1 MVLNLWAAQHY
12 KYKNPRTLLTSG
24 GLGTMGYGL
33 GASIGAK
40 VGCKDKVVINI
51 AGDGCF
57 RMNMNEIA
65 TATRY
70 NIPII
75 EIVFNNHVLGMVR
88 QWQDL
93 FYGKRY
99 SATVLDDQVDF
110 VKVSEGMGAKAYRV
124 ADIESFEKALKEAIE
139 LNIPCVIECD
149 ICKDDKVFPMVA
161 PGAPIS
167 EAFDRDDS
175 KTSRKFLRNML
186 EQAGHEIVA
195 EAVDGAE
202 GVEKFRIYRP
212 DITTMDITMPV
223 LGGIDAV
230 KDIIEIDPDAKII
243 MVTAAGQKA
252 NMIEALKKGAA
263 DFIQKPFDMD
273 VIVNTIE
280 KVMEE

>member
-1 MVLNLWAAQHY
+1 M
-12 KYKNPRTLLTSG
+12 
-24 GLGTMGYGL
+24 
-33 GASIGAK
+33 AK
-40 VGCKDKVVINI
+40 IL
-51 AGDGCF
+51 
-57 RMNMNEIA
+57 
-65 TATRY
+65 
-70 NIPII
+70 
-75 EIVFNNHVLGMVR
+75 IV
-88 QWQDL
+88 
-93 FYGKRY
+93 
-99 SATVLDDQVDF
+99 
-110 VKVSEGMGAKAYRV
+110 
-124 ADIESFEKALKEAIE
+124 
-139 LNIPCVIECD
+139 
-149 ICKDDKVFPMVA
+149 
-161 PGAPIS
+161 
-167 EAFDRDDS
+167 DDS

-223 LGGIDAV
+223 LDGIDAV

>member
-1 MVLNLWAAQHY
+1 M
-12 KYKNPRTLLTSG
+12 
-24 GLGTMGYGL
+24 
-33 GASIGAK
+33 AK
-40 VGCKDKVVINI
+40 IL
-51 AGDGCF
+51 
-57 RMNMNEIA
+57 
-65 TATRY
+65 
-70 NIPII
+70 
-75 EIVFNNHVLGMVR
+75 IV
-88 QWQDL
+88 
-93 FYGKRY
+93 
-99 SATVLDDQVDF
+99 
-110 VKVSEGMGAKAYRV
+110 
-124 ADIESFEKALKEAIE
+124 
-139 LNIPCVIECD
+139 
-149 ICKDDKVFPMVA
+149 
-161 PGAPIS
+161 
-167 EAFDRDDS
+167 DDS

-195 EAVDGAE
+195 EAVNGAE
-202 GVEKFRIYRP
+202 GVEKFRIYRQ

>member
-1 MVLNLWAAQHY
+1 M
-12 KYKNPRTLLTSG
+12 
-24 GLGTMGYGL
+24 
-33 GASIGAK
+33 AK
-40 VGCKDKVVINI
+40 IL
-51 AGDGCF
+51 
-57 RMNMNEIA
+57 
-65 TATRY
+65 
-70 NIPII
+70 
-75 EIVFNNHVLGMVR
+75 IV
-88 QWQDL
+88 
-93 FYGKRY
+93 
-99 SATVLDDQVDF
+99 
-110 VKVSEGMGAKAYRV
+110 
-124 ADIESFEKALKEAIE
+124 
-139 LNIPCVIECD
+139 
-149 ICKDDKVFPMVA
+149 
-161 PGAPIS
+161 
-167 EAFDRDDS
+167 DDS

-195 EAVDGAE
+195 EAVNGAE

-223 LGGIDAV
+223 LCGIDAV